1 MTTTASSPRSY
12 GNRHKEKLFHK
23 SLAIFSFVFFS
34 RLLPS
39 TPDWRNYPAALSPLF
54 LLRRQMGR
62 KGAALVQSRG
72 LLSQILRRTWKRRR
86 RDGRP
91 IRLSALFL
99 GSSPHDLIATF
110 CKSTIQFSTP
120 GIKSGADIWGCEGGG
135 WLRCPG
141 SLSRLRSPLAPIGH
155 IPSHGENPNVTYI
168 PVIRFRTVMIAPVFC
183 QRVRVDP
190 VDQGSPTSFW
200 R

>member
-1 MTTTASSPRSY
+1 MATDTRKSY
-12 GNRHKEKLFHK
+12 FTKALLF
-23 SLAIFSFVFFS
+23 FFCFFS
-34 RLLPS
+34 LLLPS
-39 TPDWRNYPAALSPLF
+39 TPDWRNYPAALSPLL

-72 LLSQILRRTWKRRR
+72 LLLQILRRTWKRRR

-120 GIKSGADIWGCEGGG
+120 GIKSGADIWECEGGG
-135 WLRCPG
+135 VEVPRLFVPAP
-141 SLSRLRSPLAPIGH
+141 LSVSADWPHSEPRGESECHLHSCDKIPHSHDRSGILSAG
-155 IPSHGENPNVTYI
+155 
-168 PVIRFRTVMIAPVFC
+168 
-183 QRVRVDP
+183 
-190 VDQGSPTSFW
+190 TS
-200 R
+200 